1 MDPDEVVR
9 RRLAAQL
16 LRGPGLA
23 SPEDVVWHLL
33 AVQAQEFP
41 YARWS
46 LAQRTRLAGADP
58 VTAGDV
64 EQAVAEGRI
73 LRTHILR
80 PTWHFVHRDD
90 LRWLMALSAPRLHQ
104 GNDTTYRRV
113 GIDAATAARS
123 TQLLADAVRGGRHL
137 TRDQLAARL
146 QDAGFEAVGLRL
158 AYLIMYAEVSS
169 VLVSGAPVRSPGGAL
184 KQTYALFDERVPPG
198 PATPITRDEA
208 LGRLARRYFTSR
220 GPATVKDC
228 AGWSGLTAT
237 DVRRGVQAAQEAD
250 PDALAAMV
258 VDGVAYYFDGG
269 TGRAEAGTGGTGA
282 ENGRAGGA
290 EEGAGGTGAE
300 NGRAGGTEEGAG
312 RARTEAGTAAS
323 LTAPV
328 PRIDLI
334 QCYDEYIMG
343 YFPTR
348 HYLGGTAPAYPTAG
362 EPLHVVLLDGRMAG
376 CWRHTM
382 FPGRCELDIRLS
394 GAGDLSDPARA
405 RAVEGAVQDAV
416 DRYGSFLGLPT
427 VQVRSGAKLEG
438 HI

>member
-9 RRLAAQL
+9 RRLSAQL

-23 SPEDVVWHLL
+23 SPDDVVRHLL

-46 LAQRTRLAGADP
+46 LAQRTRLAGAGP

-64 EQAVAEGRI
+64 EQSVAEGRI

-104 GNDTTYRRV
+104 GNDTTYRRA
-113 GIDAATAARS
+113 GIDAATAGRS

-198 PATPITRDEA
+198 PATPITREET

-237 DVRRGVQAAQEAD
+237 DVRHGVRVAQEAD
-250 PDALAAMV
+250 PDALAGTV
-258 VDGVAYYFDGG
+258 VDGVEYFFDPD
-269 TGRAEAGTGGTGA
+269 A
-282 ENGRAGGA
+282 
-290 EEGAGGTGAE
+290 
-300 NGRAGGTEEGAG
+300 GTEEAG
-312 RARTEAGTAAS
+312 KGGLGDTAAS
-323 LTAPV
+323 LSASVPSAPV

-376 CWRHTM
+376 SWRHTM

-405 RAVEGAVQDAV
+405 SALDGAVQEAV

-427 VQVRSGAKLEG
+427 VLVRSGAKLEG